1 MPRDRD
7 RWNLD
12 DAGYHVRRARDAEG
26 SGLHMADVGM
36 WHCAADD
43 LARSRLEW
51 ARAVRHLLR
60 ALESS
65 DA

>member
-1 MPRDRD
+1 MRRDHD
-7 RWNLD
+7 LWNLD
-12 DAGYHVRRARDAEG
+12 AAGYHVRRALDTEERC
-26 SGLHMADVGM
+26 LHMADVGM
-36 WHCAADD
+36 WNCAADD

-60 ALESS
+60 ALDSS